1 MVAKKTTAAS
11 ATTDAAETVE
21 TMVKAGQEAAQQSY
35 EKAVSF
41 TQENVDKAAKAFMG
55 GYDEFATLGKGNY
68 DAYVS
73 SMNVLV
79 KAFEEMG
86 KEVFTF
92 TQGSLE
98 NSVKVG
104 NELMAAK
111 TLNQVVDVQNTS
123 RSPFSTLR
131 WPRAR
136 SSPRCPSRPPT
147 TPSPRS
153 RARERHGREDVES
166 PSPPDWLTL
175 HKDQGRR
182 VRTGRPKTRGH
193 PLTRVPSSLWA

>member
-111 TLNQVVDVQNTS
+111 TLNQVVDVQNTYAKS
-123 RSPFSTLR
+123 VFDAALAESTKLSEMSIKTANDAIA
-131 WPRAR
+131 PIQ
-136 SSPRCPSRPPT
+136 
-147 TPSPRS
+147 
-153 RARERHGREDVES
+153 ERVNVTVEKMS
-166 PSPPDWLTL
+166 KP
-175 HKDQGRR
+175 
-182 VRTGRPKTRGH
+182 V
-193 PLTRVPSSLWA
+193 AA